1 MINMKRLFYCA
12 GLVLTICIF
21 ESCAQHDTT
30 SPDTSGNVPVNQ
42 PGAGVDTS
50 GATPPNTTA
59 PPNTANDM
67 SNNNQQIN
75 TGDSSQKKQ

>member
-21 ESCAQHDTT
+21 EGCAQHDTT
-30 SPDTSGNVPVNQ
+30 SPSTSGNTPVNQ

-50 GATPPNTTA
+50 GATPPNTMAT
-59 PPNTANDM
+59 PNTANDQ
-67 SNNNQQIN
+67 SNNNKQIN
-75 TGDSSQKKQ
+75 TADSLNKRQ